1 MTDTPSSSSAPPPPQ
16 PLWSRWRRPAI
27 ILLLIVAI
35 AGLGISLL
43 PDGLRLLA
51 VHILADD
58 GKRIA
63 SIEDLR
69 VNPFTGLVV
78 VEGLSVAE
86 PDGRGI
92 RIGRLNFDLD
102 MTALVERRL
111 HFHRLRVEEASFDLV
126 REGDTLKLAGLPAP
140 GEPAASDSD
149 PDPDDETWQAGID
162 NLALRGIKVTIHDP
176 KNSQSV
182 TLDRV
187 DAARLAMWAP
197 DQDTEL
203 SIAATLP
210 KGTLA
215 LSGRA
220 RPLGGAPGFNG
231 KLTLKNVD
239 LARVMR
245 LAIAE
250 AASIV
255 EGEISAS
262 LDLAVKSGSA
272 SAVGVTARGDISTGS
287 LTIDGKTRLSALSL
301 SKMEAE
307 YWLKGGET
315 VASLTGITSID
326 RIATTAGEVA
336 VSIGGLRWEGRI
348 DLAGSAARGEELAL
362 TGALTQ
368 GQTVIDLG
376 KGTRLAYQGL
386 EATGLDLSATR
397 NAAGA
402 ATARLGGQ
410 IALTRITAATPDM
423 TVADAR
429 LAWKGEF
436 GVTLSADQQV
446 GFDAEGRLDATDAQ
460 ISLPGQGLDARQ
472 GSFRWSGKVALD
484 PSTGRRLA
492 HTGDLSIKNVA
503 IESADPAVTV
513 LAAAELVVDRLVADG
528 SGRWT
533 ADRAAINGIRSL
545 AVSAKTPQKAPV
557 RLDGIAAQKISYDGL
572 SRVVSEAVNVT
583 GFNAEL
589 VREKDGKFRLVGSLL
604 ALAAKA
610 SPPADTAAVSV
621 ADPAEETGPGA
632 TPVTFAVGAWTLGK
646 GGRLGFIDRTV
657 DPAVS
662 LAVEGLTVRL
672 TGIDSA
678 RPDADVPIEI
688 TSKIGKFASLKA
700 TGGMRPFSAA
710 LFLDLT
716 GRVNGFDL
724 ASVSPY
730 ARDLLG
736 YELARGRLDVAFKA
750 AIKDG
755 RLQGQNRLTISKLQ
769 VSPGKSDKARKAA
782 EGLPLE
788 TALSLLKDSKDIISL
803 ELPVTGDLASP
814 NFDFGDIVGQA
825 IGGALKKAVLG
836 TLSLIFPVGGVIE
849 AISASGLPERLG
861 LKPVPFGPG
870 SADLTSASKQF
881 LGQVGKMLRERP
893 GVKLTL
899 CGIATSQDRDTLVRQ
914 LQKEAAAKAA
924 SKPQNKKPGSPTAPA
939 IEVTVNPAT
948 LLALAKQR
956 GDGVKSWLIQTH
968 GVAEARLFLCAP
980 KIDAKTGS
988 PRVDITL

>member
-1 MTDTPSSSSAPPPPQ
+1 MPSSSSASPPQ
-16 PLWSRWRRPAI
+16 PLRSRWRRPAI
-27 ILLLIVAI
+27 VFLLIVAI

-43 PDGLRLLA
+43 PEGLRLLA
-51 VHILADD
+51 VHVLADD
-58 GKRIA
+58 GKRTA
-63 SIEDLR
+63 SMADLR
-69 VNPFTGLVV
+69 INPFTGLVV
-78 VEGLSVAE
+78 VEGLSVIE

-92 RIGRLNFDLD
+92 HIGKLNVDLS
-102 MTALVERRL
+102 MTALVKRRL

-126 REGDTLKLAGLPAP
+126 REGSSLKLAGLPAP
-140 GEPAASDSD
+140 GEPAATK
-149 PDPDDETWQAGID
+149 PEEETWQAGID
-162 NLALRGIKVTIHDP
+162 RLVLRGIKITIHDL
-176 KNSQSV
+176 KNSQSI
-182 TLDRV
+182 TLDRADV
-187 DAARLAMWAP
+187 ARLAMWDP
-197 DQDTEL
+197 ERESDL
-203 SIAATLP
+203 SISATLP

-220 RPLGGAPGFNG
+220 RPLGGTPGFDG

-239 LARVMR
+239 VARVTR
-245 LAIAE
+245 LANPE
-250 AASIV
+250 AASVV
-255 EGEISAS
+255 EGEISAI
-262 LDLAVKSGSA
+262 LELMIEGGSA
-272 SAVGVTARGDISTGS
+272 SAVGVTAKGDISAGS

-301 SKMEAE
+301 RKMEAE
-307 YWLKGGET
+307 YRIKGGET
-315 VASLTGITSID
+315 VANLTGIASIE
-326 RIATTAGEVA
+326 RLATTAGDVA
-336 VSIGGLRWEGRI
+336 VSIDGLRWDGRI
-348 DLAGSAARGEELAL
+348 DHTARAAGDGKLAL
-362 TGALTQ
+362 TGMLTQ
-368 GQTVIDLG
+368 GQTVIDLEQ
-376 KGTRLAYQGL
+376 GTRLAYQGL
-386 EATGLDLSATR
+386 DATGLTLSATR
-397 NAAGA
+397 NTAGA

-423 TVADAR
+423 TVSDAR
-429 LAWKGEF
+429 LAWKGEI

-446 GFDAEGRLDATDAQ
+446 GFDAEGHLDATDAQ

-484 PSTGRRLA
+484 TSTGRRLA

-513 LAAAELVVDRLVADG
+513 LAADDLSVDRLVADG
-528 SGRWT
+528 SGTWA

-557 RLDGIAAQKISYDGL
+557 RLDGIAAQKITYDGL
-572 SRVVSEAVNVT
+572 SRVVAEAVNVT

-610 SPPADTAAVSV
+610 SPPADSVADSV
-621 ADPAEETGPGA
+621 ADPAEETGPA
-632 TPVTFAVGAWTLGK
+632 AAPVTFAVGAWTLGK
-646 GGRLGFIDRTV
+646 GSRLGFIDKTV

-662 LAVEGLTVRL
+662 LAVEGLTARL

-678 RPDADVPIEI
+678 RLDADVPIEI

-736 YELARGRLDVAFKA
+736 YEFARGRLDVAFKT
-750 AIKDG
+750 AIKEG
-755 RLQGQNRLTISKLQ
+755 KLEGQNKLTISKLQ
-769 VSPGKSDKARKAA
+769 VSPGKTDKARKAA

-788 TALSLLKDSKDIISL
+788 TALSLLKDSKDVISL
-803 ELPVTGDLASP
+803 ELPVTGDIASP
-814 NFDFGDIVGQA
+814 NFDFGDVVGQA
-825 IGGALKKAVLG
+825 VGGALKKAVLG

-861 LKPVPFGPG
+861 LKPVPFKAG
-870 SADLTSASKQF
+870 SADLTGASKQF

-899 CGIATSQDRDTLVRQ
+899 CGIATAQDRDTLVRQ
-914 LQKEAAAKAA
+914 LQKEAAKSAAAKV
-924 SKPQNKKPGSPTAPA
+924 TAPPRGKEA
-939 IEVTVNPAT
+939 APFRPGATVISIQPAV
-948 LLALAKQR
+948 LLALAKKR
-956 GDGVKSWLIQTH
+956 GDGVKSWLIQNH

-980 KIDAKTGS
+980 KIGGKTGS